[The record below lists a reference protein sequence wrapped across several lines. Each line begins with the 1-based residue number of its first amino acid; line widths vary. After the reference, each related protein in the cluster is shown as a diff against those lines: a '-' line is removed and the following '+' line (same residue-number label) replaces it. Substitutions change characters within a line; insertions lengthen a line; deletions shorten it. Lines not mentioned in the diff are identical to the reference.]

1 MRLFVSDRA
10 KSIVESLGF
19 EEDMQL
25 ENKMLTKSIE
35 NAQKRV
41 EGRNFSI
48 RKHVLQYD
56 DVINKQREIIYGQR
70 NKVLHGENLREYV
83 LSMIEKVIERAIPM
97 FTEGYKYPE
106 EWDLDGLLNYL
117 HPIFLPQGA
126 IVFRDIES
134 LTKES
139 LKDIIY
145 SKAVELYEMK
155 EQEIDPERMRDV
167 ERAVLLRIV
176 DLHWIDHIDAM
187 DDLKQGIGLRAVGQ
201 QDPVIAYKME
211 GFDMFEE
218 MIANIQEETVKGL
231 FHATLRTDTE
241 HKRVAIITGTSGGD
255 EQPGAKT
262 FKTDKKIGRNDPC
275 PCGSGK
281 KYKKCHGANIN
292 D

>member
-1 MRLFVSDRA
+1 
-10 KSIVESLGF
+10 
-19 EEDMQL
+19 
-25 ENKMLTKSIE
+25 
-35 NAQKRV
+35 
-41 EGRNFSI
+41 
-48 RKHVLQYD
+48 
-56 DVINKQREIIYGQR
+56 
-70 NKVLHGENLREYV
+70 
-83 LSMIEKVIERAIPM
+83 MIEKVIERAIPM